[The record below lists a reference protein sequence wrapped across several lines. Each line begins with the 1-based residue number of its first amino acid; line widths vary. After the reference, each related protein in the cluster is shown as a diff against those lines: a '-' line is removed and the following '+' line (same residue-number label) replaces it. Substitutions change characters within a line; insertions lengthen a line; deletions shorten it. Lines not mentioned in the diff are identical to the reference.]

1 LTATGFAPPLSRP
14 TARLPLRLAM
24 KWIRFFG
31 NFDGRIPRKTFW
43 LANIAVFIVDVI
55 VVVFAAAAVEA
66 FAGETAGYV
75 AMHIVTIAFF
85 YPQFVIALKRA
96 HDLDMS
102 NQVIYAWYIAL
113 AVDYGVSRLAEWLW
127 SNFDQNIDSLVGL
140 AFVLVFITVVGLVT
154 IVMLIELG
162 FRRGTRGPNKYGPDP
177 LAKT

>member
-1 LTATGFAPPLSRP
+1 
-14 TARLPLRLAM
+14 M

-43 LANIAVFIVDVI
+43 LANIAVFIIDVI
-55 VVVFAAAAVEA
+55 VVVIAAATVEA

-75 AMHIVTIAFF
+75 TMHIVTIAFF

-113 AVDYGVSRLAEWLW
+113 AVDYGVIRLAVWLW
-127 SNFDQNIDSLVGL
+127 SNFDQNIYSLVGL

-162 FRRGTRGPNKYGPDP
+162 FRRGTRGPNQYGSGP

>member
-1 LTATGFAPPLSRP
+1 
-14 TARLPLRLAM
+14 M
-24 KWIRFFG
+24 KWIRFFC
-31 NFDGRIPRKTFW
+31 NFGGRIPRKTFW
-43 LANIAVFIVDVI
+43 LANIAVFILDVI
-55 VVVFAAAAVEA
+55 VGAIAAATAEA
-66 FAGETAGYV
+66 FAGESANYAT
-75 AMHIVTIAFF
+75 MHVVTVAFF

-113 AVDYGVSRLAEWLW
+113 AVDYVVIRLAVWLW
-127 SNFDQNIDSLVGL
+127 SNFDQTIYSLVGL

-154 IVMLIELG
+154 LVMLIELG

>member
-1 LTATGFAPPLSRP
+1 
-14 TARLPLRLAM
+14 M
-24 KWIRFFG
+24 KWIQFFC
-31 NFDGRIPRKTFW
+31 NFEGRIPRKTFW
-43 LANIAVFIVDVI
+43 LTNIAVFILDVI
-55 VVVFAAAAVEA
+55 VGAISAVTAEA
-66 FAGETAGYV
+66 FAGESAGYATMHV
-75 AMHIVTIAFF
+75 ATLAFL

-113 AVDYGVSRLAEWLW
+113 AVDYVVIRLAVWVW
-127 SNFDQNIDSLVGL
+127 SNFDQSIYSLVGL

-154 IVMLIELG
+154 LVMLIELG